1 MPRFRFVAADSTGHV
16 NDGTI
21 DAATQTAARNKLATN
36 GLAVRELEEIGTGAA
51 QTPAAG
57 RRSFEASSDAL
68 EAIPMRRPA
77 RAEPVEAAGRG
88 SSAPLVIAVI
98 ALIISIA
105 SAFYSTTRDPY
116 SGRLSRYDFS
126 TPEAA
131 YRSHLKMQANADLP
145 AMMELQRRSEGKHL
159 RDKLESVQI
168 HPPEDCRGKKI
179 LFVEYTIDAI
189 LTREVHFFEPDPN
202 HSRSWKITH
211 ISDPEIRAVSQEL
224 ADRVARWPQS
234 RTGDFAP
241 IGRDRHRGIEK

>member
-21 DAATQTAARNKLATN
+21 DAATQTDARNKLASN
-36 GLAVRELEEIGTGAA
+36 GLAVRELEEISAGGEP
-51 QTPAAG
+51 TPAPG
-57 RRSFEASSDAL
+57 RRSFAASGVAL
-68 EAIPMRRPA
+68 EPIPLRRAA
-77 RAEPVEAAGRG
+77 RAEPVETAGRG
-88 SSAPLVIAVI
+88 SSAPLVIAII
-98 ALIISIA
+98 ALIISVA

-131 YRSHLKMQANADLP
+131 YLAHLKMQANADLP

-159 RDKLESVQI
+159 RDKLDSVQFRYSK
-168 HPPEDCRGKKI
+168 DCGGKKI

-189 LTREVHFFEPDPN
+189 MTREIHFFEPDPN

-211 ISDPEIRAVSQEL
+211 ISDPEIRTFSHEL
-224 ADRVARWPQS
+224 ADEVAAWPQT

-241 IGRDRHRGIEK
+241 LGRGRLRGTGK